1 MKLIVEMDMPQQGCC
16 DCMVELMGHCMIQ
29 DKDVPL
35 RNENGDY
42 PTELPKGCPIK
53 GVLPDDHGDLVD
65 YDEVEKE
72 FNRLLTYMEEVPDE
86 NGIIWFRRETII
98 PCGYTMKFHTIIPAE
113 RKKNE

>member
-1 MKLIVEMDMPQQGCC
+1 MMSKLIIEMEMPQQGCC

-53 GVLPDDHGDLVD
+53 GVLPDEHGDLID
-65 YDEVEKE
+65 RQDAIKE
-72 FNRLLTYMEEVPDE
+72 FEPYAEYESNRSNAEWVQRIKTLLNFMTP
-86 NGIIWFRRETII
+86 IIA
-98 PCGYTMKFHTIIPAE
+98 AE
-113 RKKNE
+113 RKDDGNI